1 MYSNKS
7 NANNSN
13 QMEQYQQHTF
23 KELGP
28 SQFFFFAYFRVA
40 VCTQIDILRV

>member
-28 SQFFFFAYFRVA
+28 SQFFFLH
-40 VCTQIDILRV
+40 ILEWQCAHRLTF

>member
-28 SQFFFFAYFRVA
+28 SQFFFFLH
-40 VCTQIDILRV
+40 ILEWQCAHRLTF